1 MKTKLKSILIALILL
16 LVPAVLTVSG
26 FVLPPVYSD
35 TFMGE
40 LSCKVR
46 LLEETPSPRIILL
59 GGSAVAFGVDSTLME
74 RELTGF
80 HVVNFGMYAAIGTTV
95 MLDLSESHL
104 REGDI
109 VIVIPEQSSQT
120 LSDSFDPSVMWQGL
134 DGASGLLADL
144 PLDKL
149 GKLMGAF
156 PSFAAGKLGYIL
168 SASRPEPTGVYRRSS
183 FNGHGDISVPCMQNE
198 MPDGFDAS
206 TLIVFDTA
214 LPDEAFSTRLNC
226 YAAVAREKGAAVWYA
241 FCPMNALA
249 VKGEGEPDDF
259 CSSLYTALEVPII
272 GNPNDSVMDAAW
284 FYDTNFHLNSSGKI
298 VYTRQ
303 LTGAIK
309 AMLGDPSPVHIEL
322 PQMPTLAHLPAFR
335 GDDSDAAC
343 FLYDGSAVVGLT
355 EEGLDRER
363 LVIPST
369 HEGEAVLSISRGA
382 FSSAAH
388 LRELTVHPNIRTV
401 SDGAFS
407 GCDSL
412 ERILFTNDVP
422 SNCRVGQALLEG
434 SRAKLY
440 VPGAAI
446 SAYRTDYFWSVYSQS
461 LLPLAADGESFVSND
476 S

>member
-1 MKTKLKSILIALILL
+1 MKMKLKSILIALILL
-16 LVPAVLTVSG
+16 LVPAVLAVSG

-74 RELTGF
+74 RELKGF

-95 MLDLSESHL
+95 MMDLSESHL

-109 VIVIPEQSSQT
+109 VIVIPEQNAQT

-134 DGASGLLADL
+134 DGAASLLSEL

-149 GKLMGAF
+149 GKLLGAF

-168 SASRPEPTGVYRRSS
+168 SASRPEPTGVYRRAS
-183 FNGHGDISVPCMQNE
+183 FNGHGDISVTCLQNE
-198 MPDGFDAS
+198 MPDGFDVS
-206 TLIVFDTA
+206 TPIVFDTA
-214 LPDEAFSTRLNC
+214 LPDEAFLARLNS
-226 YAAVAREKGAAVWYA
+226 YASAAREKGAAVWYA

-249 VKGEGEPDDF
+249 VTGEAVPDDF
-259 CSSLYTALEVPII
+259 CDALYTALEVPVI
-272 GNPNDSVMDAAW
+272 GDPNDSVMDPAW
-284 FYDTNFHLNSSGKI
+284 FYDTNFHLNTSGKT

-303 LTGAIK
+303 LIGAIK
-309 AMLGDPSPVHIEL
+309 AMLSDPSPVHIEL

-343 FLYDGSAVVGLT
+343 FLYDGSAVIGLT
-355 EEGLDRER
+355 EEGLEREK

-369 HEGEAVLSISRGA
+369 HDGEAVLSITRGA

-388 LRELTVHPNIRTV
+388 LRELTVQPNIRTV
-401 SDGAFS
+401 SDGAVS
-407 GCDSL
+407 GCNSL
-412 ERILFTNDVP
+412 ERIVFTNDVP
-422 SNCRVGQALLEG
+422 SSCRVGQGLLEDCE
-434 SRAKLY
+434 AKLY
-440 VPGAAI
+440 VPAASL
-446 SAYRTDYFWSVYSQS
+446 SAYRTDYFWSVYGSS
-461 LLPLAADGESFVSND
+461 LLPITADGE
-476 S
+476 